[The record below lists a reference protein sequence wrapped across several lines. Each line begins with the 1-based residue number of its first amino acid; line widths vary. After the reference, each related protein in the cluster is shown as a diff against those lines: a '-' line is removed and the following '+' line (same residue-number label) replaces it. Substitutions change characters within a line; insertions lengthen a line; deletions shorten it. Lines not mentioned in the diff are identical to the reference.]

1 MEIPEKISYTKN
13 TRPREILKRVY
24 KYTQKP
30 IAELTD
36 EEIDLIYAELLEKH
50 GDDLVTTKD
59 AIIGAR
65 NRLSMSTSS
74 NYYPGIT
81 AITCEVKN
89 KNSTRELNAKSK
101 QSKDLDIPKLTVAI
115 NLPNEKCY
123 ADIFYCS
130 NKSNFKHVERMAIQ
144 VSERHIRPPNIL
156 WKKPTT
162 FPRFV
167 VVVRKENAG
176 IWGGSTGLGELEADI
191 DEIENYIKAVLF
203 MDLKYWRSNSFTPE
217 AAYMFLS
224 ISLSKPSKILIQKF
238 IDKHMEQD
246 E

>member
-1 MEIPEKISYTKN
+1 MEVPEKVLYTKN
-13 TRPREILKRVY
+13 TRPRDILKRGFR
-24 KYTQKP
+24 YTQKP
-30 IAELTD
+30 FVELTD
-36 EEIDLIYAELLEKH
+36 EEIDLIYKDLLERH

-59 AIIGAR
+59 EIIGNR
-65 NRLSMSTSS
+65 NKASMSS
-74 NYYPGIT
+74 NYHQRFAYIT
-81 AITCEVKN
+81 YEVKN
-89 KNSTRELNAKSK
+89 KNSARELNAKSK
-101 QSKDLDIPKLTVAI
+101 QNKDLDIPKLTVAL
-115 NLPNEKCY
+115 NLPNGKCY

-130 NKSNFKHVERMAIQ
+130 NKANFKHVERMAIQ

-162 FPRFV
+162 FPRFI
-167 VVVRKENAG
+167 VVVRKEGVG

-203 MDLKYWRSNSFTPE
+203 MDLKDWRRSDFTPE
-217 AAYMFLS
+217 AAYRFLN

-238 IDKHMEQD
+238 IDKYKEQD

>member
-1 MEIPEKISYTKN
+1 MEVPEKVLYTKN
-13 TRPREILKRVY
+13 TRPRDILKRGFR
-24 KYTQKP
+24 YTQKP
-30 IAELTD
+30 FVELTD
-36 EEIDLIYAELLEKH
+36 EEIDLIYKDLLERH

-59 AIIGAR
+59 EIIGDR
-65 NRLSMSTSS
+65 NKASMSS
-74 NYYPGIT
+74 NYYQRFAYIT
-81 AITCEVKN
+81 YEVKN
-89 KNSTRELNAKSK
+89 KNSARELNAKSK
-101 QSKDLDIPKLTVAI
+101 QNKDLDIPKLTVAL
-115 NLPNEKCY
+115 NLPNGKCY

-130 NKSNFKHVERMAIQ
+130 NKANFKHVERMAIQ

-167 VVVRKENAG
+167 VVVRKEGAG

-203 MDLKYWRSNSFTPE
+203 MDLKDWRRSDFTPE
-217 AAYMFLS
+217 AAYRFLN

-238 IDKHMEQD
+238 IDKYKEQD